1 MLENMNTI
9 ERQVF
14 RTYWNDGLLD
24 MFGAVGILAIGI
36 AWTAEAHVFGAIVPA
51 LLVPL
56 WAPLR
61 QRFIEPRLGLVEFS
75 DDRERR
81 NTKRLGMVTA
91 FGIGT
96 LGLFLTLYFAR
107 TRLGFDADISLVAAL
122 PALLLALL
130 AIITAFLVSTLRFL
144 LYAALLAISGLG
156 GALYGIEPGPILVI
170 AAVAMLGIALF
181 VIGRFLRNNPASGE
195 HE

>member
-1 MLENMNTI
+1 MLENMKTI

-36 AWTAEAHVFGAIVPA
+36 AWTVEAHVFGAIVPA

-56 WAPLR
+56 WAPMR

-81 NTKRLGMVTA
+81 NTKRLGMVAA

>member
-1 MLENMNTI
+1 MLNNMNTI
-9 ERQVF
+9 EKQVF

-24 MFGAVGILAIGI
+24 VFGAVATLVIGI
-36 AWTAEAHVFGAIVPA
+36 TWTADAYVFGAIVPA
-51 LLVPL
+51 MLVPL
-56 WAPLR
+56 WAPMR

-75 DDRERR
+75 DQRERR
-81 NTKRLGMVTA
+81 NTNRLGMVAA

-96 LGLFLTLYFAR
+96 LGLFLMLYFAR
-107 TRLGFDADISLVAAL
+107 TRLGYDADISLIAGL

-144 LYAALLAISGLG
+144 LYAALLAISGIG
-156 GALYGIEPGPILVI
+156 GAIYGIEPGPILMI
-170 AAVAMLGIALF
+170 AAVAMLGVALF
-181 VIGRFLRNNPASGE
+181 VLGRFLRNNPASGD

>member
-36 AWTAEAHVFGAIVPA
+36 AWTVEAHVFGAIVPA

-56 WAPLR
+56 WAPMR

-81 NTKRLGMVTA
+81 NTKRLGMVAA

>member
-181 VIGRFLRNNPASGE
+181 VLGRFLRNNPASGE
-195 HE
+195 HG

>member
-144 LYAALLAISGLG
+144 LYAALLVISGLG

>member
-181 VIGRFLRNNPASGE
+181 VLGRFLRNNPASGE

>member
-36 AWTAEAHVFGAIVPA
+36 AWTAEVHVFGAIVPA

-56 WAPLR
+56 WAPMR
-61 QRFIEPRLGLVEFS
+61 QRFIEPRLGVVEFS

-81 NTKRLGMVTA
+81 NTKRLGMVAA
-91 FGIGT
+91 FGVGT

-181 VIGRFLRNNPASGE
+181 VIGRFLRNNPPSGE